1 MTMLDDTAIE
11 TALAQL
17 SRWHREGHGI
27 ARSFQFSD
35 FRAALAFVNR
45 VGDEAERHK
54 HHPDIVIHYSEV
66 TLTLWSHDAG
76 GVTGRDL
83 RLAKVIDALHD

>member
-1 MTMLDDTAIE
+1 
-11 TALAQL
+11 
-17 SRWHREGHGI
+17 
-27 ARSFQFSD
+27 
-35 FRAALAFVNR
+35 
-45 VGDEAERHK
+45 
-54 HHPDIVIHYSEV
+54 VIHYSEV